1 MIYPMF
7 NLCVDNMVIILPD
20 IGFGGGVVVQRQA
33 ARLALHHNDDVTG
46 REA

>member
-20 IGFGGGVVVQRQA
+20 IGFDGGV
-33 ARLALHHNDDVTG
+33 VTG